1 MLVTQIIAWT
11 VFIISV
17 AFTITCCIFGILKN
31 VGSEE
36 FGLSMVF
43 FALLLVFPLGMVHV
57 FLFQIPEAW
66 GASYIFIFVNILISL
81 APYCLLQSSLIFTK
95 NHIYRLNYF
104 LIPKRYSYKDVV
116 RYRMQYDST
125 IHHSRFGPHKIIS
138 YEVEI
143 WFSDN
148 KYSSF
153 STKNQDRRKVRYIK
167 NLLTENH
174 CKQNGKIKTD
184 NYNLNHKK
192 RKK

>member
-1 MLVTQIIAWT
+1 M
-11 VFIISV
+11 
-17 AFTITCCIFGILKN
+17 
-31 VGSEE
+31 
-36 FGLSMVF
+36 
-43 FALLLVFPLGMVHV
+43 
-57 FLFQIPEAW
+57 
-66 GASYIFIFVNILISL
+66 
-81 APYCLLQSSLIFTK
+81 
-95 NHIYRLNYF
+95 NYF